1 MTMADSNQ
9 ELLENW
15 PYRPAVRRDTLLEDW
30 PRRKSSIMTSSS
42 FDSDSLQGAT
52 HKSHRVV
59 RFSDASQLYVYERH
73 SISLLRSLAYTKEN
87 RDEFGNDAL
96 AEGLRIKQ
104 LIAMSPCC
112 DSTAESLKFLLQENI
127 ISKAELVGIEHFFH
141 GRSVR
146 VAKVRKQHSDAVL
159 KRQWEQ
165 RHRKLDDQVIDLGK
179 FAQKSSHKSTKSA
192 IIRAAV
198 AA

>member
-1 MTMADSNQ
+1 MTDSNQ

-15 PYRPAVRRDTLLEDW
+15 PHRAAVRRDTLLEHW

-52 HKSHRVV
+52 HKSHRV

-73 SISLLRSLAYTKEN
+73 SISLLRSLAYTKED
-87 RDEFGNDAL
+87 RDEFGKDAL

-104 LIAMSPCC
+104 LIDMSPC
-112 DSTAESLKFLLQENI
+112 DSPAESFKFLLQENVL
-127 ISKAELVGIEHFFH
+127 SKAELVGIEHFFH
-141 GRSVR
+141 GKPTR
-146 VAKVRKQHSDAVL
+146 VAKVRKHHSDAVL

-165 RHRKLDDQVIDLGK
+165 RHQKLDDPVIDLGK
-179 FAQKSSHKSTKSA
+179 FAQKSSLKSTKRA
-192 IIRAAV
+192 RIRAAM